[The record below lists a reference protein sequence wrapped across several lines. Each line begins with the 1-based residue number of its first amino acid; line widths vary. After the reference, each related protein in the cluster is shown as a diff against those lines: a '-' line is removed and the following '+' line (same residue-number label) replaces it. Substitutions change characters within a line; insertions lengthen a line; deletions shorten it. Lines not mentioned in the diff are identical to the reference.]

1 MAIVKVERKTK
12 DSVYRVRWKDEAG
25 KWHSRT
31 FDRKRDAEAWEAKVV
46 LAKRRGDLDA
56 GQQRLEDFVEEWW
69 QLEAEPRL
77 APKTRELYRYLLD
90 THILPGLG
98 SYQLRHLRPA
108 II

>member
-1 MAIVKVERKTK
+1 MAIVKVQRKTK

-46 LAKRRGDLDA
+46 LAKRRGDLDDLDA

-69 QLEAEPRL
+69 QLEAEPGLRRRL
-77 APKTRELYRYLLD
+77 ASCTNICSTR
-90 THILPGLG
+90 T
-98 SYQLRHLRPA
+98 SCPA
-108 II
+108 WAATSFGT